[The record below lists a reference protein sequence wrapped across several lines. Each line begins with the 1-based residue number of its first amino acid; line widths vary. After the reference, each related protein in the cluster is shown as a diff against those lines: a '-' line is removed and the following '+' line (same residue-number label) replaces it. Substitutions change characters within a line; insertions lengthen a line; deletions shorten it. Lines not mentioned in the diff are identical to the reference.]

1 MPSTAT
7 ISIDKL
13 VRLVGTP
20 HCPALVDVRAD
31 NDYKSNPRLI
41 PSSMRRPHADPSAWA
56 GEFVGRSAIVVCQKG
71 ANLSEG
77 VSAWLR
83 NAGVPADALEDGF
96 EGWRKAG
103 MAAVILVT
111 LGLPAS
117 AVSGHAADKFQ
128 KLSGAQI
135 RAKLTGMEMTDNVH
149 FADVFGAGGGLRTYA
164 MGQKKDGKWRVERDE
179 LCVDRG
185 KDDGGCYQVWIA
197 GKNVEFRREGLG
209 ATFEG
214 ILQRPAARN

>member
-1 MPSTAT
+1 MPSATT

-20 HCPALVDVRAD
+20 HCPALVDVR
-31 NDYKSNPRLI
+31 
-41 PSSMRRPHADPSAWA
+41 
-56 GEFVGRSAIVVCQKG
+56 EFVGRSAVVVYQKG

-83 NAGVPADALEDGF
+83 HAGIP
-96 EGWRKAG
+96 
-103 MAAVILVT
+103 AVILVT
-111 LGLPAS
+111 LGLAAS
-117 AVSGHAADKFQ
+117 AVSGYAADKFQ

-149 FADVFGAGGGLRTYA
+149 FADVFGANGGLRTYS
-164 MGQKKDGKWRVERDE
+164 MGQKKDGKWRVDRDE
-179 LCVDRG
+179 LCIDRG
-185 KDDGGCYQVWIA
+185 KDDGGCYQIWIA

>member
-1 MPSTAT
+1 MPSTTT

-20 HCPALVDVRAD
+20 HCPALVDVRASD
-31 NDYKSNPRLI
+31 DYKSNPRLI

-56 GEFVGRSAIVVCQKG
+56 GEFVGRFAIVVCQKG

-83 NAGVPADALEDGF
+83 HAGVPADDLMI
-96 EGWRKAG
+96 RG
-103 MAAVILVT
+103 MAAVTVVT
-111 LGLPAS
+111 LGLAAS
-117 AVSGHAADKFQ
+117 ALSGYAADKFQ

-149 FADVFGAGGGLRTYA
+149 FADVFGANGGLRTYA

-214 ILQRPAARN
+214 ILQRPVARN

>member
-1 MPSTAT
+1 MPSTTT

-20 HCPALVDVRAD
+20 HCPALVDVRASD
-31 NDYKSNPRLI
+31 DYKSNPRLI
-41 PSSMRRPHADPSAWA
+41 PSSMRRPHADLSAWG

-83 NAGVPADALEDGF
+83 HAGVPADDLMI
-96 EGWRKAG
+96 RG
-103 MAAVILVT
+103 MAAVTVVT
-111 LGLPAS
+111 LGLAAS
-117 AVSGHAADKFQ
+117 ALSGYAADKFQ

-149 FADVFGAGGGLRTYA
+149 FADVFGANGGLRTYA
-164 MGQKKDGKWRVERDE
+164 MGQKKDGKWRVEGDE

>member
-1 MPSTAT
+1 VPSTTT
-7 ISIDKL
+7 ISIDKP

-31 NDYKSNPRLI
+31 DDYKSNPRLI

-83 NAGVPADALEDGF
+83 HAGVPADDLIV
-96 EGWRKAG
+96 RG
-103 MAAVILVT
+103 MAAVTVVT
-111 LGLPAS
+111 LGLAAS
-117 AVSGHAADKFQ
+117 ALSGYAADKFQ

-149 FADVFGAGGGLRTYA
+149 FADVFGANGGLRTYA
-164 MGQKKDGKWRVERDE
+164 MGQKKDGKWRVEGDE

-185 KDDGGCYQVWIA
+185 KDDGGCYQVWIS
-197 GKNVEFRREGLG
+197 GKNVEFRRAGLP
-209 ATFEG
+209 AAFEG
-214 ILQRPAARN
+214 VLQHPAARN

>member
-1 MPSTAT
+1 MPSTTT

-20 HCPALVDVRAD
+20 HCPALVDVRASD
-31 NDYKSNPRLI
+31 DYKSNPRLI

-83 NAGVPADALEDGF
+83 NAGVPADDLMI
-96 EGWRKAG
+96 RG
-103 MAAVILVT
+103 MAAVTVVT
-111 LGLPAS
+111 LGLAAS
-117 AVSGHAADKFQ
+117 ALSGYAADKFQ

-149 FADVFGAGGGLRTYA
+149 FADVFGANGGLRTYA

>member
-1 MPSTAT
+1 MPSTT
-7 ISIDKL
+7 TVSIDKL
-13 VRLVGTP
+13 VRLVGTS
-20 HCPALVDVRAD
+20 HCAALVDVRAD
-31 NDYKSNPRLI
+31 DDCKSNPRLI
-41 PSSMRRPHADPSAWA
+41 PSSMRRPRADPSAWA

-71 ANLSEG
+71 ADLSEG

-83 NAGVPADALEDGF
+83 RAGVP
-96 EGWRKAG
+96 
-103 MAAVILVT
+103 AVILVT

-135 RAKLTGMEMTDNVH
+135 RAKFAGMEMTDNVH
-149 FADVFGAGGGLRTYA
+149 FADVFGASGGLRTYA

>member
-1 MPSTAT
+1 MPSTTT
-7 ISIDKL
+7 ISIDQL
-13 VRLVGTP
+13 VCLAGTP

-31 NDYKSNPRLI
+31 DDYKSNPRLI
-41 PSSMRRPHADPSAWA
+41 PNSMRRPHADPSAWA

-71 ANLSEG
+71 ADLGEG

-83 NAGVPADALEDGF
+83 RAGVP
-96 EGWRKAG
+96 
-103 MAAVILVT
+103 AVILVT

-149 FADVFGAGGGLRTYA
+149 FADVFAANGRLRSYA
-164 MGQKKDGKWRVERDE
+164 MGQKKDGRWRVERDE
-179 LCVDRG
+179 FCVDRG